1 MRFNIEIYVNGKLSS
16 IIPNITQAKVDQY
29 IKTLS
34 VQNGSYK
41 VVKIK

>member
-29 IKTLS
+29 IKTLI
-34 VQNGSYK
+34 VQNGFYK

>member
-1 MRFNIEIYVNGKLSS
+1 MRFNLEIYVNDKLSS

-41 VVKIK
+41 VVNVK